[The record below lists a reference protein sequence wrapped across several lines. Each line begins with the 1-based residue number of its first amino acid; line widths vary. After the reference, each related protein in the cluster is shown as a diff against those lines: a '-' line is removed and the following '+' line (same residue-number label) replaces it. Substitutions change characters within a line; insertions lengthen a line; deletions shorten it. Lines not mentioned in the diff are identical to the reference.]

1 MRPFAGF
8 ATALIDIG
16 DTALGQRW
24 EVGVDIRLGRTVA
37 FHAAPGIILL
47 IRRNDS
53 QFISGRVGVAI
64 HL

>member
-8 ATALIDIG
+8 ATGLIDVE

-24 EVGVDIRLGRTVA
+24 EVGVDIRLSRAVA
-37 FHAAPGIILL
+37 LRAAPGIILL
-47 IRRNDS
+47 IRRDNS
-53 QFISGRVGVAI
+53 QFISGRAGVTI